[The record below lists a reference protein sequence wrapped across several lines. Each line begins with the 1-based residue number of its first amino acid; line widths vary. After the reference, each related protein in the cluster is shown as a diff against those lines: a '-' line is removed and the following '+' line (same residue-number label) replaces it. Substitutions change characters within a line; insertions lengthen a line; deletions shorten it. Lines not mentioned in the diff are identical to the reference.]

1 MSAAPARVIAGD
13 HAHPVPSG
21 RRNAEGR
28 IVRAESRR
36 LTPVV
41 ILGGIAAL
49 GIVFAVLLEQVVLAQ
64 SAFKLARLRADVV
77 AAEARN
83 HQLLLDASKLQ
94 NAERI
99 EQYARDQL
107 GMVPARSASAE
118 YIVAD
123 VARRSAPVTGR
134 GEPEAAAGIAAR
146 APAEETSP

>member
-1 MSAAPARVIAGD
+1 
-13 HAHPVPSG
+13 
-21 RRNAEGR
+21 
-28 IVRAESRR
+28 
-36 LTPVV
+36 VV